1 MAAERPADP
10 FHGAALLHHGALRVE
25 VVHVLRPVLDR
36 GVAQGRALAHEQLH
50 GAGVQVRHVVLR
62 CRAALDEVQ
71 AGVVL
76 HDDQR
81 VLELSCALRVQAE
94 VALQGEVQLHALRHV
109 DERAAAPHRAV
120 KRGELVV
127 GGRDQRHELLSD
139 ERLPLRLAQR
149 LLDAGIDDPH
159 VGSRFLHVV
168 VHQLGVVLRA
178 DAGQVGALGLRDA
191 QPVERV
197 LHIVGE
203 AFPIGLLVGGGLHVR
218 HDVIHVEAFEA
229 GAPVGRL
236 HALVGVER
244 LEAEVEHPG
253 RLVLLGRDLA
263 DDVGREACVEP
274 EGRVGRV
281 ADVVQRAVDVLH
293 IGSELFSHACLL

>member
-1 MAAERPADP
+1 M
-10 FHGAALLHHGALRVE
+10 
-25 VVHVLRPVLDR
+25 
-36 GVAQGRALAHEQLH
+36 
-50 GAGVQVRHVVLR
+50 
-62 CRAALDEVQ
+62 Q

-76 HDDQR
+76 DDDQR

-127 GGRDQRHELLSD
+127 GGRDERHELLPD
-139 ERLPLRLAQR
+139 ER
-149 LLDAGIDDPH
+149 LDAGIDDPH

-236 HALVGVER
+236 QALVGVER

-253 RLVLLGRDLA
+253 RLVLLG
-263 DDVGREACVEP
+263 
-274 EGRVGRV
+274 
-281 ADVVQRAVDVLH
+281 
-293 IGSELFSHACLL
+293 